1 MVPDGHNKKE
11 QIVVKQMRTYS
22 DDEVTAR
29 LGAQLPNWELRD
41 GWIRRKY
48 TTGGWP
54 FTLMLLNAIGF
65 LAEAAFHHP
74 DLAVSWA
81 EVHVKLNTH
90 SAKGITDND
99 FELAKKI
106 EDAVTWLPDENQSLD
121 GFEKGFKKKWIR

>member
-1 MVPDGHNKKE
+1 MARGERITYNDE
-11 QIVVKQMRTYS
+11 QVRQ
-22 DDEVTAR
+22 R
-29 LGAQLPNWELRD
+29 LAAELPNWELED

-54 FTLMLLNAIGF
+54 FTLMLVNAIGF

-74 DLAVSWA
+74 DLSVSWPQ
-81 EVHVKLNTH
+81 VIVKLNTH

-99 FELAKKI
+99 FELARKI
-106 EDAVTWLPDENQSLD
+106 EDAATWLPDENSALD

>member
-1 MVPDGHNKKE
+1 MATQKH
-11 QIVVKQMRTYS
+11 TYS
-22 DDEVTAR
+22 EDEVR
-29 LGAQLPNWELRD
+29 AQLAAELPTWELRD

-54 FTLMLLNAIGF
+54 FTLMLVNAIGF

-74 DLAVSWA
+74 DLAVSWS

-99 FELAKKI
+99 FELARKI
-106 EDAVTWLPDENQSLD
+106 EDAVTWLPDEDQSLD
-121 GFEKGFKKKWIR
+121 GFEKGFKKKWVR